1 MKTLTFVQIS
11 DSRFSGSEKELE
23 SICKN
28 VVDELSSLIGVSV
41 RTENMRVVKF
51 TNFESSDSYSW
62 RKRVFVQKTKETT
75 WNNIYKTVNKVK
87 SVPYKFV
94 QDNKF

>member
-11 DSRFSGSEKELE
+11 DSRFLGSEKELE

-51 TNFESSDSYSW
+51 TNFESPDSYSW
-62 RKRVFVQKTKETT
+62 RKRVFVQKTKEIT
-75 WNNIYKTVNKVK
+75 W
-87 SVPYKFV
+87 
-94 QDNKF
+94 